1 MFTVIFIY
9 FFLMIG
15 IGIWQRKKAKGKDDF
30 FVAGRKGSLAFISG
44 SLLATIIGGSSA
56 IGLAGLGFEQGLTG
70 SWWLLSGTCG
80 LLILGCFFAEKVRAT
95 CLYTLPEILKK
106 QYNPAVALAASILI
120 VVAWTGVVAGQIV
133 AAGKVLSIIGTGS
146 AAFWM
151 IIFTIVFVIYAI
163 LGGQFSII
171 HTDFLQAIILISG
184 IMLVLIILSPNFNFE
199 IKSLSP
205 DYFSFPVSDKFNVL
219 NLFSF
224 LILIGGTYVVGPDIY
239 TRILCAKNK
248 EVARKSVFITAV
260 IITILAFA
268 ITLIG
273 MSAKILYPEISPEQA
288 FPQIIKEA
296 LPSGLNAIVLAALL
310 AALMS
315 SADTCLLSQSIIL
328 TEDILKNL
336 YSLNEKKTLLLTRI
350 NLIILGLITLALAL
364 TFKGVISSLLFA
376 YTIFTCG
383 LVIPAIAGFYK
394 EKLKLSSKG
403 ALSAL
408 IGGGTVGLLGKIPH
422 LNVPF
427 KEYLP
432 LMGIVVCT
440 ILLFG
445 VSFITR
451 EKT

>member
-1 MFTVIFIY
+1 
-9 FFLMIG
+9 LIG
-15 IGIWQRKKAKGKDDF
+15 I
-30 FVAGRKGSLAFISG
+30 
-44 SLLATIIGGSSA
+44 
-56 IGLAGLGFEQGLTG
+56 
-70 SWWLLSGTCG
+70 
-80 LLILGCFFAEKVRAT
+80 
-95 CLYTLPEILKK
+95 
-106 QYNPAVALAASILI
+106 
-120 VVAWTGVVAGQIV
+120 
-133 AAGKVLSIIGTGS
+133 
-146 AAFWM
+146 
-151 IIFTIVFVIYAI
+151 
-163 LGGQFSII
+163 
-171 HTDFLQAIILISG
+171 
-184 IMLVLIILSPNFNFE
+184 
-199 IKSLSP
+199 
-205 DYFSFPVSDKFNVL
+205 
-219 NLFSF
+219 
-224 LILIGGTYVVGPDIY
+224 
-239 TRILCAKNK
+239 
-248 EVARKSVFITAV
+248 
-260 IITILAFA
+260 
-268 ITLIG
+268 
-273 MSAKILYPEISPEQA
+273 SAKILYPEISPEQA

-350 NLIILGLITLALAL
+350 NLIILGLIALAL